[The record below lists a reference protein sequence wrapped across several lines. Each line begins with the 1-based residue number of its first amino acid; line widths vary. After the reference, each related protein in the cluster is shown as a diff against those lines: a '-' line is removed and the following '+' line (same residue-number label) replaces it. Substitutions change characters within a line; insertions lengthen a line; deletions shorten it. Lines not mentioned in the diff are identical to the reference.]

1 MESKSPCWNCEI
13 ETEKE
18 DFRCKSCRRIQEIGK
33 TDPYDIFSL
42 KKKYL
47 INATC

>member
-1 MESKSPCWNCEI
+1 MESKKPCWNCEI

-42 KKKYL
+42 KK
-47 INATC
+47 NT